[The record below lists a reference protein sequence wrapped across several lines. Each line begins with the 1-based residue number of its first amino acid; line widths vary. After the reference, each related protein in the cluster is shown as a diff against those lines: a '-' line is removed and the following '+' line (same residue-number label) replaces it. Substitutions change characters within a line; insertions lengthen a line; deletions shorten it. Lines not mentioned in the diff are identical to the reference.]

1 MNNTHQ
7 DGFVLTEI
15 SETGIGLIT
24 FGHPMS
30 NSLPGHILQTLADT
44 ITELA
49 ADERTKVLVLQSQG
63 SKAFCAGADL
73 KAFAELSR
81 EQAELRHLSL
91 LERCFEDILG
101 CGKPVVASVQA
112 AAVGAGLMLAALCDE
127 ILMVK

>member
-49 ADERTKVLVLQSQG
+49 ADERTRSLHPVQ
-63 SKAFCAGADL
+63 AGADHRRH
-73 KAFAELSR
+73 AHGQHHHR
-81 EQAELRHLSL
+81 QRRHLHT
-91 LERCFEDILG
+91 DTQPG
-101 CGKPVVASVQA
+101 HH
-112 AAVGAGLMLAALCDE
+112 LAAMLRPD
-127 ILMVK
+127 KF